1 MKKMQKGFTLIEL
14 MVVVVIIGILAAV
27 AVPKMFGMSTKAK
40 VSEIPQTLAA
50 FERLQEVYVSETGAA
65 GSTAQIGFTSPTSKF
80 AKYAFA
86 LGQGNGGLEAET
98 NVGDGACGGGA
109 ALGWQTVVPADGNAA
124 TRSFTD
130 EACSTLT
137 PNWVVEADDD

>member
-50 FERLQEVYVSETGAA
+50 FERLQEVYTSETGAL
-65 GSTAQIGFTSPTSKF
+65 GTIAQIGFTEPNSN
-80 AKYAFA
+80 FA
-86 LGQGNGGLEAET
+86 LYDFGVAGTGQGGLETAT
-98 NVGDGACGGGA
+98 DVNGSDCGGTA
-109 ALGWQTVVPADGNAA
+109 ADGWQTVVPANGNAA
-124 TRSFTD
+124 VRTISDADCT
-130 EACSTLT
+130 TLT
-137 PNWVVEADDD
+137 PNWIIN